1 MPIKFLKAL
10 LPDPAASTHQNTV
23 AAIRVLAERLLD
35 LARPPA
41 ADLDDLSDA
50 VDDLREALDQ
60 PLNRW
65 LRGDKKRISA
75 LLDGRF
81 DELVDL
87 AVNRAPF
94 PRREIGTSVYEGVAE
109 YVETPII
116 RSGGPLVTEDVE
128 DGFAR

>member
-1 MPIKFLKAL
+1 MTARTRSSTRWWSP
-10 LPDPAASTHQNTV
+10 PTAADETADV
-23 AAIRVLAERLLD
+23 VDAFERLRRAGPLTQKEMFKATGISAPSTLVRQTCREPSTCRQFGSAVE
-35 LARPPA
+35 LA
-41 ADLDDLSDA
+41 DA

-94 PRREIGTSVYEGVAE
+94 PQT
-109 YVETPII
+109 
-116 RSGGPLVTEDVE
+116 
-128 DGFAR
+128 